1 MKTIKEK
8 EIFPVNA
15 QAIWDI
21 ISDPT
26 NSSWVPTVEEITLDV
41 DVRSFSMEGM
51 GELKEKIL
59 KIDHD
64 NKIFQYSA
72 IQTPAPIEHHLAT
85 IQISPLDNDNCEFS
99 WTTEIEPEIFAE
111 GIHQGMLISLKELK
125 KIFP

>member
-1 MKTIKEK
+1 MCIRDR
-8 EIFPVNA
+8 
-15 QAIWDI
+15 DI

-26 NSSWVPTVEEITLDV
+26 NSSWVPTVEEISLDG

-85 IQISPLDNDNCEFS
+85 IQICPLDNDNCEFS

>member
-26 NSSWVPTVEEITLDV
+26 NSSWVPTVEEISLDG

-51 GELKEKIL
+51 GEFKEKIL
-59 KIDHD
+59 KIDDD

-85 IQISPLDNDNCEFS
+85 IQICPLDNDNCEFS

>member
-15 QAIWDI
+15 QAIWDV

-26 NSSWVPTVEEITLDV
+26 NSSWVPTVEEISLDG

-51 GELKEKIL
+51 GEIKEKIL

-64 NKIFQYSA
+64 NKI
-72 IQTPAPIEHHLAT
+72 
-85 IQISPLDNDNCEFS
+85 
-99 WTTEIEPEIFAE
+99 AE
-111 GIHQGMLISLKELK
+111 Y
-125 KIFP
+125 

>member
-1 MKTIKEK
+1 
-8 EIFPVNA
+8 
-15 QAIWDI
+15 
-21 ISDPT
+21 
-26 NSSWVPTVEEITLDV
+26 VPTVEEISLEG

-72 IQTPAPIEHHLAT
+72 IKTPAPIEHHLAT
-85 IQISPLDNDNCEFS
+85 IQISPLDNDSCEFS

-125 KIFP
+125 KLFP

>member
-26 NSSWVPTVEEITLDV
+26 NSSWVPTVEEISLDG
-41 DVRSFSMEGM
+41 DVRSFSMDGM

-64 NKIFQYSA
+64 KKIFQYSA

-85 IQISPLDNDNCEFS
+85 IQISPLDNDNCEIS

>member
-21 ISDPT
+21 ISDTT
-26 NSSWVPTVEEITLDV
+26 NSSWVPTVEEITLDG

-59 KIDHD
+59 K
-64 NKIFQYSA
+64 FLS
-72 IQTPAPIEHHLAT
+72 
-85 IQISPLDNDNCEFS
+85 
-99 WTTEIEPEIFAE
+99 
-111 GIHQGMLISLKELK
+111 
-125 KIFP
+125 

>member
-8 EIFPVNA
+8 EILPVNA

-26 NSSWVPTVEEITLDV
+26 NSSWVPTVEEISLDG

-64 NKIFQYSA
+64 N
-72 IQTPAPIEHHLAT
+72 
-85 IQISPLDNDNCEFS
+85 NCLLYTS
-99 WTTEIEPEIFAE
+99 DAADDP
-111 GIHQGMLISLKELK
+111 
-125 KIFP
+125 

>member
-21 ISDPT
+21 ISDPA
-26 NSSWVPTVEEITLDV
+26 NSSWVPTVEEISLDG

-59 KIDHD
+59 ILLMQIK
-64 NKIFQYSA
+64 
-72 IQTPAPIEHHLAT
+72 THHL
-85 IQISPLDNDNCEFS
+85 
-99 WTTEIEPEIFAE
+99 
-111 GIHQGMLISLKELK
+111 KESY
-125 KIFP
+125 

>member
-26 NSSWVPTVEEITLDV
+26 NSSWVPTVEEISLDG

-72 IQTPAPIEHHLAT
+72 ILTPAPIEHHLAT

-99 WTTEIEPEIFAE
+99 CTTEIEPEIFAE
-111 GIHQGMLISLKELK
+111 GIHQGMLISLIELK

>member
-26 NSSWVPTVEEITLDV
+26 NSSWVPTVEEISLDG
-41 DVRSFSMEGM
+41 DVRSFSMDGM
-51 GELKEKIL
+51 GELEEKIL

-64 NKIFQYSA
+64 KKIFQYSA

-85 IQISPLDNDNCEFS
+85 IQISPLDNDNCEIS

>member
-1 MKTIKEK
+1 MKIIREK
-8 EIFPVNA
+8 EIFQVNA
-15 QAIWDI
+15 QEIWDI

-26 NSSWVPTVEEITLDV
+26 DSSWVPTVEEISLEG

-59 KIDHD
+59 KIDQD

-85 IQISPLDNDNCEFS
+85 IQIFPLENDNCEFS

-125 KIFP
+125 KLFS

>member
-8 EIFPVNA
+8 RFF
-15 QAIWDI
+15 QSMHKRYDI

-26 NSSWVPTVEEITLDV
+26 NSSWVPTVEEISLDG

-51 GELKEKIL
+51 GELKENL

-72 IQTPAPIEHHLAT
+72 IQTPAPIEHHL
-85 IQISPLDNDNCEFS
+85 
-99 WTTEIEPEIFAE
+99 
-111 GIHQGMLISLKELK
+111 
-125 KIFP
+125 

>member
-26 NSSWVPTVEEITLDV
+26 NSSWVPTVEEISLDG

-51 GELKEKIL
+51 G
-59 KIDHD
+59 
-64 NKIFQYSA
+64 S
-72 IQTPAPIEHHLAT
+72 
-85 IQISPLDNDNCEFS
+85 
-99 WTTEIEPEIFAE
+99 
-111 GIHQGMLISLKELK
+111 
-125 KIFP
+125 

>member
-8 EIFPVNA
+8 EIFSVNA

-21 ISDPT
+21 ISDPA
-26 NSSWVPTVEEITLDV
+26 NSSWVPTVEEISLDG

-72 IQTPAPIEHHLAT
+72 IQTPAAIEHHLAT
-85 IQISPLDNDNCEFS
+85 IQICPLDNDNCEFS
-99 WTTEIEPEIFAE
+99 WTTEIEP
-111 GIHQGMLISLKELK
+111 
-125 KIFP
+125 